1 MQFWMMQV
9 EFEAAHIK
17 SLLYYYQKYGRQ
29 SLAVCRNNPEK
40 TKVYMA
46 MAKYINGT
54 HKTS

>member
-1 MQFWMMQV
+1 MMQV

-17 SLLYYYQKYGRQ
+17 SLLYYYQKYGGQ